1 MFSFVTRLAAS
12 VAALLMGLIVTASS
26 AFADPAPLPG
36 ADGQTGDATSNGV
49 TNFVTLDGSDIF
61 GMSWQVAVGLGAA
74 ALAIVLLAT
83 VMVHN
88 RHLHA
93 GMPA

>member
-26 AFADPAPLPG
+26 AFADPIPSPG
-36 ADGQTGDATSNGV
+36 VDGPTGDASNGV
-49 TNFVTLDGSDIF
+49 TNLITLDGSDIF
-61 GMSWQVAVGLGAA
+61 GMSWQVAVGLGVA